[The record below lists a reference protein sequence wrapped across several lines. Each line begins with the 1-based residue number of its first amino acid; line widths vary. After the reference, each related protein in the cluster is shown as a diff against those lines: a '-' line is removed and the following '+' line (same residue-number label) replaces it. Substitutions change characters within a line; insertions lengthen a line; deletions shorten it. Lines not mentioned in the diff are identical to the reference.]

1 MSRTVEIE
9 LDDVAYVM
17 EYSYERPRP
26 ATYWEPASGGVELNN
41 LYIVLEGASGP
52 IQINV
57 TEHADDLKVTD
68 WLVGMAY
75 ERERE
80 IA

>member
-17 EYSYERPRP
+17 EYTWTRPRP
-26 ATYWEPASGGVELNN
+26 ATRWEPCEGGVELNN